1 MSPAIIKRS
10 SSKLAFLMSLVAV
23 AACSGGPANETE
35 ADLIERAR
43 GIHERVIT
51 LDTHNDI
58 NAADFVQGAEL
69 LRSSL

>member
-1 MSPAIIKRS
+1 M
-10 SSKLAFLMSLVAV
+10 AV
-23 AACSGGPANETE
+23 AACSGEPANETE

-58 NAADFVQGAEL
+58 NAAKCLAHNGHSH
-69 LRSSL
+69 LRRSF